1 MDSWAI
7 VVGPVMHHH
16 CVLHLLSTTPRSREE
31 SFLFWQA
38 YAQVPASPPPGES
51 SVTIS
56 VVRPTARSV
65 EADTGLPLD
74 RSRLRKSH
82 TAAVS

>member
-1 MDSWAI
+1 MR
-7 VVGPVMHHH
+7 
-16 CVLHLLSTTPRSREE
+16 LLSTSPCSKRQVA
-31 SFLFWQA
+31 LFWQA

-65 EADTGLPLD
+65 EADTGVTLD